1 MQENLAPVVLH
12 SIELEEVIHGVS
24 DTFKIVT
31 QLTNPC
37 VAAITQPPSMTLGF
51 VAMIPL
57 QYLISLTTTLT
68 RSTKLRSGVFFS

>member
-1 MQENLAPVVLH
+1 MQENLAPVILH
-12 SIELEEVIHGVS
+12 SIELEEIIHSVS

-37 VAAITQPPSMTLGF
+37 VAVRAKPPSMTLGF

-57 QYLISLTTTLT
+57 QFLISLTTTLT
-68 RSTKLRSGVFFS
+68 RCTKLRSGVFFS